1 MGNSEIIIREVRQAD
16 FNEWLPLWEGYNVLY
31 KRNIPADVTKVTWGR
46 FLNLNEPVH
55 ALVATMNERIVGI
68 VHYLFHRN
76 TSMINDVCYLQD
88 LFTKSE
94 ARNSGIGR
102 KLILA
107 VYEKAREKQSPRVYW
122 QTQHD
127 NKIAKCLYEKVA
139 EYSGFEVYR
148 KPFPEFTESKF

>member
-1 MGNSEIIIREVRQAD
+1 MGSLEIVVREVREED
-16 FNEWLPLWEGYNVLY
+16 FNEWLPLWEGYNTFY
-31 KRNIPADVTKVTWGR
+31 KRYIPTDVTKATWGR
-46 FLNLNEPVH
+46 FLDPKEPVH
-55 ALVATMNERIVGI
+55 ALIATVNQQIVGI

-88 LFTKSE
+88 LFTSTE
-94 ARNSGIGR
+94 VRNSGVGR

-107 VYEKAREKQSPRVYW
+107 VYEKAREKHSPRVYW

-127 NKIAKCLYEKVA
+127 NQTAKRLYEKVA

-148 KPFPEFTESKF
+148 KPLPEFTESRF